1 MDHKLQE
8 ITDKL
13 FQEGV
18 VKGTQKAD
26 EILAE
31 ANKKAYE
38 IISGAENKAKQIV
51 EEAKKKADE
60 LEKNAKTELKLASQ
74 QMINALEQEVTNIIT
89 GEIVSSGIQP
99 AMADKEFLQKLI
111 LAAVSN
117 WATKQDLL
125 VVVSPEDKNKVETYF
140 AGQAKQLLT
149 QGVSIESVNKIKS
162 GFQIGPVDGSF
173 KVSFSN
179 EDFTAFF
186 KEFIRPKIV
195 ELLFDRK

>member
-26 EILAE
+26 ELLAD
-31 ANKKAYE
+31 ANQKAQE
-38 IISGAENKAKQIV
+38 IIAGAEEKAKQIV
-51 EEAKKKADE
+51 ADAQKKAEE
-60 LEKNAKTELKLASQ
+60 LDKNAKSELQLASR
-74 QMINALEQEVTNIIT
+74 QMINALEQEVTNLIT
-89 GEIVSSGIQP
+89 GKIVSNAVQP
-99 AMADKEFLQKLI
+99 AMADNEFLQNLI
-111 LAAVSN
+111 LAAVTN
-117 WATKQDLL
+117 WAPKQDLL
-125 VVVSPEDKNKVETYF
+125 VVVSPEDKPKVEAYF
-140 AGQAKQLLT
+140 SGQAKQLLSN
-149 QGVSIESVNKIKS
+149 GLSIESVNKIKS

>member
-18 VKGTQKAD
+18 VKGSQKA
-26 EILAE
+26 EELLAD
-31 ANKKAYE
+31 ANKKAQQV
-38 IISGAENKAKQIV
+38 IADAEQKAQQIV
-51 EEAKKKADE
+51 AEAQKKAEE
-60 LEKNAKTELKLASQ
+60 LDKNVKSELQLASR
-74 QMINALEQEVTNIIT
+74 QMVNALEQEVANLIT
-89 GEIVSSGIQP
+89 GAIVSDAVQP
-99 AMADKEFLQKLI
+99 AITDKEFLQKLI
-111 LAAVSN
+111 MAAVTN
-117 WATKQDLL
+117 WAPKQDLL
-125 VVVSPEDKNKVETYF
+125 VVVSPEDKPTVEAYF
-140 AGQAKQLLT
+140 SSQAKQLLNSGLT
-149 QGVSIESVNKIKS
+149 IQSVNKVKT

-179 EDFTAFF
+179 EDFISFF